1 MTTMAMDL
9 GPFLETPEAKILVE
23 VTSVKGSA
31 PRDEGTFML
40 VAATAIAGTIGG
52 GQLEYMAIDH
62 ARAMLSGKGAGA
74 VMDVPL
80 GPEIGQCCGGRVN
93 VTFTSVTAEVAAR
106 LDQKLAEEQS
116 RHPHVYVFGAGHVGH
131 ALARVLALLPLNTV
145 MVETRQ
151 GELEG
156 LPKGITAKLHPMPE
170 SLVANIPA
178 KSAIV
183 ILTHDHALDF
193 LIAAEAL
200 KRNDLAYIGMIGSAT
215 KKATFTNWLKRE
227 MPGVDCSS
235 LVLPIGGPLKDKR
248 PEIIAALTAAELL
261 VALQNS
267 SQAGAEKATDS
278 RAEK

>member
-1 MTTMAMDL
+1 MARDL
-9 GPFLETPEAKILVE
+9 RSFLDEPAAKILVE

-31 PRDEGTFML
+31 PRDAGTFML
-40 VAATAIAGTIGG
+40 VSASAAVGTIGG

-62 ARAMLSGKGAGA
+62 ARAMLSGKNAGA

-93 VTFTSVTAEVAAR
+93 ITFTSVTAEIAAQ
-106 LDQKLAEEQS
+106 LEQKLVAEQG
-116 RHPHVYVFGAGHVGH
+116 RHPEVYVFGAGHVGQ
-131 ALARVLALLPLNTV
+131 ALARALALLPLNTV

-156 LPKGITAKLHPMPE
+156 LPKGIITKLSPMPE
-170 SLVANIPA
+170 SLIVGIPA
-178 KSAIV
+178 RSAIV

-215 KKATFTNWLKRE
+215 KRATFTNWLKRE
-227 MPGVDCSS
+227 MPGIDSS
-235 LVLPIGGPLKDKR
+235 RLVLPIGGPLKDKR